1 MILVIIILII
11 VIGIIIL
18 VIIIIT
24 VVRITLIIR
33 LCDVGGSSE
42 FGALG
47 SEDLGFRV

>member
-1 MILVIIILII
+1 MILVIILII

-18 VIIIIT
+18 VIIIT
-24 VVRITLIIR
+24 VIRITLIIR

-42 FGALG
+42 FWALG